1 MSRETIQ
8 TGGGSDLA
16 IAVTDVWKRYG
27 MPLRPYLRRQLD
39 RLRGVDVSDREAY
52 GPWALRDISFE
63 VKKGESLGIV
73 GKNGAGK
80 STLLKLIAGVTP
92 ATYGRLQVNGRLFPM
107 IELAAGIHRD
117 LTGRENIKLLGA
129 IMGFTPRQME
139 EKIPIVEAFAELG
152 EWLDKPVWQYSS
164 GMQTR
169 LGFSVAVNVDADI
182 LLIDEVLSVGDVN
195 FQKKCLNRM
204 DELSNSG
211 VTIIFVT
218 HNPYAI
224 ERLCER
230 AVYIHDGR
238 VAAIGT
244 PDDILNAYFLK
255 SMDKSTVIAGKDVL
269 SADLREGT
277 GAFRVTGITM
287 HDVVSG
293 DEITGFTM
301 GESAEF
307 RIALNVKEPV
317 KTYQFSLRIVDPAS
331 TVVSFVSV
339 PMSARKEL
347 GLRRDGVLQCRIDNI
362 NLLPGQ
368 YWIDVVAR
376 EVGGPVIDSV
386 SYAYTFNIHG
396 NLQVIEQMDSR
407 GIVYLPAHWRLLAD
421 ETAEPV
427 EAT

>member
-1 MSRETIQ
+1 MGR
-8 TGGGSDLA
+8 DLGQAGRTAGKA
-16 IAVTDVWKRYG
+16 IVVTDVWKRYG
-27 MPLRPYLRRQLD
+27 MPLRPYLRRQFD
-39 RLRGVDVSDREAY
+39 RLRGRDASDRSAY
-52 GPWALRDISFE
+52 GPWALREISFE

-80 STLLKLIAGVTP
+80 STLLKLIAGVSP
-92 ATYGRLQVNGRLFPM
+92 ATYGSLQVYGRLFPM
-107 IELAAGIHRD
+107 IELAAGIHPD

-139 EKIPIVEAFAELG
+139 EKEPIVEAFSDLG

-164 GMQTR
+164 GMQAR

-218 HNPYAI
+218 HSPYAI

-230 AVYIHDGR
+230 AIYVHDGR
-238 VAAIGT
+238 IAATGT

-255 SMDKSTVIAGKDVL
+255 SMDKSTVLAGKDVL

-287 HDVVSG
+287 HDAVSG
-293 DEITGFTM
+293 NEITGFST
-301 GESAEF
+301 GESVDF
-307 RIALNVKEPV
+307 RIALSVKEPV
-317 KTYQFSLRIVDPAS
+317 KSYHFSLRIVDPAS
-331 TVVSFVSV
+331 TVVSYVDV
-339 PMSARKEL
+339 PKSARMEL
-347 GLRRDGVLQCRIDNI
+347 GLQHDGIIQCRIENI

-368 YWIDVVAR
+368 YWLDVVAR

-386 SYAYTFNIHG
+386 SYAYAFNIHG
-396 NLQVIEQMDSR
+396 NLQVVEQMDRR
-407 GIVYLPAHWRLLAD
+407 GIVYLPASWKLLD
-421 ETAEPV
+421 EE
-427 EAT
+427 